1 MKILY
6 SEGKITLRRSL
17 NKRCGVH
24 FKPYKSLGE
33 KHLKLSRILLVALA
47 SISIVFTI
55 PSAFAQAPSGDIAS
69 LLTSLFTN
77 PSSLLTFIIELA
89 LGIGL
94 GYFSAKIFKY
104 ILALIG
110 IFIIGVL
117 LNVWQSPQ
125 LSSNLQQQ
133 LTSLGLTWEKVYP
146 VLISLIYMLGL
157 TTVLP
162 ITLGF
167 IIGLVIAIA
176 K

>member
-1 MKILY
+1 MTSISK
-6 SEGKITLRRSL
+6 
-17 NKRCGVH
+17 
-24 FKPYKSLGE
+24 KSL
-33 KHLKLSRILLVALA
+33 LVVAFALTLA
-47 SISIVFTI
+47 LNISIA
-55 PSAFAQAPSGDIAS
+55 SAQAPQGDIAS
-69 LLTSLFTN
+69 LLLSTFTN
-77 PSSLLTFIIELA
+77 PSSLITFIVEFV

-94 GYFSAKIFKY
+94 GYFSTKVLKY

-125 LSSNLQQQ
+125 LGANIGEQ
-133 LTSLGLTWEKVYP
+133 LKQLAPGLTWEKVSP
-146 VLISLIYMLGL
+146 VVMSIIYMIGL

-167 IIGLVIAIA
+167 VIGMVIAIA

>member
-1 MKILY
+1 MDLSGI
-6 SEGKITLRRSL
+6 
-17 NKRCGVH
+17 N
-24 FKPYKSLGE
+24 
-33 KHLKLSRILLVALA
+33 LKLFKVLFLVFLSTTIL
-47 SISIVFTI
+47 II
-55 PSAFAQAPSGDIAS
+55 PSAFAQVPGRGTQS
-69 LLTSLFTN
+69 LITSLFMNTSN
-77 PSSLLTFIIELA
+77 LLTFIIELA

-94 GYFSAKIFKY
+94 GYFSAKVFKY

-125 LSSNLQQQ
+125 LSSNIQDQ
-133 LTSLGLTWEKVYP
+133 LKQLGLNWNNIYP
-146 VLISLIYMLGL
+146 VLMSLIYMLGL

-167 IIGLVIAIA
+167 IIGLVIAIF